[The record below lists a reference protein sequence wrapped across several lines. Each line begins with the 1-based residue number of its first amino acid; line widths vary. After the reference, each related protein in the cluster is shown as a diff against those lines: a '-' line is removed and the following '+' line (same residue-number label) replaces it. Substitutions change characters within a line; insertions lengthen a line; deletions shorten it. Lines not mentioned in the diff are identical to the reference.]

1 MKKIIVIL
9 RIVNI
14 LKNIYGLLEF
24 MAKRKTIQNIK
35 ILIILSIIIPL

>member
-24 MAKRKTIQNIK
+24 MAKRKTIQTIK
-35 ILIILSIIIPL
+35 ILIILSIVIRF